1 MKYAIVVCATHNWL
15 APAAVTLLSCAKHGA
30 ADYADLLIVTPNPGL
45 EQQAQLEKFN
55 TKHATA
61 IKLLAADTGDLAEVD
76 ASHFS
81 IGTLLRLRLDKTFQG
96 IKHMY
101 SRILYL
107 DCDILANGP
116 VKDLLEIDMEGNC
129 LAATEDIVLLP
140 WVDKN
145 SVAHKQIIGM
155 KESLPYFNAGV
166 LLFDWENLL
175 REEILPRAYGKM
187 ISGKKYPLPDQD
199 VLNLSAVGKWKRLHP
214 KWNVDKRTDDY
225 LGIPSILRHFTG
237 TIKPW
242 TCWRF
247 GFHKYRKFYRE
258 SLTGTDWEA
267 FANQRQ
273 KSLKQTISLK
283 FVSRRFSFRTIKRLK
298 RHLDLA

>member
-199 VLNLSAVGKWKRLHP
+199 V
-214 KWNVDKRTDDY
+214 
-225 LGIPSILRHFTG
+225 
-237 TIKPW
+237 
-242 TCWRF
+242 
-247 GFHKYRKFYRE
+247 
-258 SLTGTDWEA
+258 
-267 FANQRQ
+267 
-273 KSLKQTISLK
+273 
-283 FVSRRFSFRTIKRLK
+283 
-298 RHLDLA
+298 